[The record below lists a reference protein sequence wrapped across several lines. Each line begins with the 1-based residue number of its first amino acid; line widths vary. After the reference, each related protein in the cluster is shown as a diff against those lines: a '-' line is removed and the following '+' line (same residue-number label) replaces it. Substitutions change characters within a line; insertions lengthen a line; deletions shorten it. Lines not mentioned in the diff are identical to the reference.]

1 LFLKGHFSRIDE
13 HSDTATLRIGLVS
26 GNEMVSL
33 LSTFT
38 REEFTAEKI
47 SDFERDLSDL
57 LDAIAV
63 VDTVLSKEVAGNDA
77 INSEITFHAKM
88 EGTNELVTVD
98 EIVKALDS
106 ATVESDQFLLTY
118 GIIGR
123 SIIENTTEDENTL
136 QIALIAVV
144 AALAL
149 ICVTLAVAVYC
160 LKQRL
165 KLFKSHW

>member
-1 LFLKGHFSRIDE
+1 
-13 HSDTATLRIGLVS
+13 
-26 GNEMVSL
+26 M
-33 LSTFT
+33 
-38 REEFTAEKI
+38 
-47 SDFERDLSDL
+47 
-57 LDAIAV
+57 
-63 VDTVLSKEVAGNDA
+63 
-77 INSEITFHAKM
+77 
-88 EGTNELVTVD
+88 
-98 EIVKALDS
+98 
-106 ATVESDQFLLTY
+106 ESDQFLLTY

-165 KLFKSHW
+165 KLFKSH